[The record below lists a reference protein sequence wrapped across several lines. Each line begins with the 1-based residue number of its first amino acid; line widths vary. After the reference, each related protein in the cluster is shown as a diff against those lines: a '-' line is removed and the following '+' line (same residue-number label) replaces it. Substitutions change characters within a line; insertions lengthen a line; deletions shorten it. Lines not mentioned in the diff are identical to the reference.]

1 MTLQLQAT
9 SVATVPL
16 VMYISG
22 FVASLVLERTKFIV
36 GRKISF
42 PIGCILGMTGCLWI
56 YLGCSFSSCPPDSN
70 YSEQQ
75 IYGIA
80 VLLGAAK

>member
-1 MTLQLQAT
+1 MTLQLHAT

-22 FVASLVLERTKFIV
+22 LVTSLVLERIKFVV

-42 PIGCILGMTGCLWI
+42 PVGCIIGMTGCLWI
-56 YLGCSFSSCPPDSN
+56 YFGCKFSDCSPDSN
-70 YSEQQ
+70 YSAQQ
-75 IYGIA
+75 A
-80 VLLGAAK
+80 PML